1 MRRTLVLL
9 ALMSIPLAAMA
20 DDCRYSAPRNLH
32 DDLSGVRGVQ
42 IEVHS
47 HDLHLAG
54 TGSTSTLDVTGRA
67 CASSQSAL
75 ENLEVTEHRE
85 GDQLIIDVGSSHGL
99 NVQIFGV
106 ETSYEYVDLQMQ
118 LPSSMPVTLTADSGD
133 AYVGGFNQLD
143 ADTSSGDLH
152 IRNIAGTVNVTN
164 ESGDVEV
171 NDVGSLHAGSI
182 GSGDLKVRNVHADVR
197 IGSVGSGDV
206 VLDEVG
212 GSVTVGTLGS
222 GDLRALNVHGDLTV
236 GAKGSGDITH
246 ENIGGKVSVPH
257 DDDDD

>member
-1 MRRTLVLL
+1 MRRTLALL
-9 ALMSIPLAAMA
+9 ALMSISLAAMA

-32 DDLSGVRGVQ
+32 DDLSGIRGVQ

-54 TGSTSTLDVTGRA
+54 TGSAAALDVTGRA
-67 CASSQSAL
+67 CASSQAAL
-75 ENLEVTEHRE
+75 DNLQVTQHRE

-106 ETSYEYVDLQMQ
+106 GVSYEYVELQMQ
-118 LPSSMPVTLTADSGD
+118 LPANMPVTLTSGSGD
-133 AYVGGFNQLD
+133 AYVGGFSQLD

-152 IRNIAGTVNVTN
+152 IRNIAGTVNVTTG
-164 ESGDVEV
+164 SGDVEISDIG
-171 NDVGSLHAGSI
+171 NLRAGSI
-182 GSGDLKVRNVHADVR
+182 GSGDLRVRNVHADVR
-197 IGSVGSGDV
+197 VGSVGSGDV
-206 VLDEVG
+206 ELDQVG

-222 GDLRALNVHGDLTV
+222 GDLTVRNVHGDLTV
-236 GAKGSGDITH
+236 GAKGSGDVTH

-257 DDDDD
+257 DDDD

>member
-9 ALMSIPLAAMA
+9 ALLSLPLAAMA
-20 DDCRYSAPRNLH
+20 DDCRYSAPRNLS
-32 DDLSGVRGVQ
+32 DDLSGIRGVQ

-54 TGSTSTLDVTGRA
+54 TGNATGLTASGRA
-67 CASSQSAL
+67 CSSSQSAL
-75 ENLEVTEHRE
+75 DNLQITKHRE
-85 GDQLIIDVGSSHGL
+85 GDQLIIDVGSSHAI
-99 NVQIFGV
+99 NVQIFGFG
-106 ETSYEYVDLQMQ
+106 ESYEYVELQMQ
-118 LPSSMPVTLTADSGD
+118 LPSNMPVTLTAGSGD

-143 ADTSSGDLH
+143 AETSSGDLH

-164 ESGDVEV
+164 GSGDVEIS
-171 NDVGSLHAGSI
+171 DVGTLHAGSI
-182 GSGDLKVRNVHADVR
+182 GSGDLRARNVRADVR

-206 VLDEVG
+206 ELNQVG

-222 GDLRALNVHGDLTV
+222 GDLKAIDVHGDLTV

-257 DDDDD
+257 DDDD